1 MSSVTMATKVD
12 EDSTLAEEFEEFKQ
26 DNSMYSKS
34 EAIRT
39 LLRAGLEV
47 EYHQTA
53 ETSAQNN
60 TTDTVAALS
69 PKNLAYIS
77 VASYFGVQMISSSG
91 LAIPAVNLSINALGG
106 LILVGATL
114 ALVYTAWT
122 DVTGTGGDAE

>member
-1 MSSVTMATKVD
+1 MSSVTLATKVD

-53 ETSAQNN
+53 ETSTQNH
-60 TTDTVAALS
+60 TTDTLAVLS
-69 PKNLAYIS
+69 PKNLAYTS

-91 LAIPAVNLSINALGG
+91 LAIPAVNLLVNALGG

-114 ALVYTAWT
+114 ALVYTAVTEVT
-122 DVTGTGGDAE
+122 DTGGDSR